1 MAQDFDCTFA
11 MGPMGFRVRVLTVQ
25 FYSARP
31 AFAVEQGLQDP
42 TRKPS
47 TLVLAAVLP
56 PVFPFVQYIGR

>member
-11 MGPMGFRVRVLTVQ
+11 MGPMGFRVRVHTVQ

-47 TLVLAAVLP
+47 TLVFAESSAPL
-56 PVFPFVQYIGR
+56 